1 MCSCHPQVNGLLG
14 YQPETPKTIPF
25 DHSYTTGSN
34 DLPLDQPPLAK
45 VVNETAPEQIHIA
58 LAGVLCSL

>member
-14 YQPETPKTIPF
+14 YQPETPQTIPF
-25 DHSYTTGSN
+25 DHSYATGSD